1 MEHTPEHKLIKRI
14 EAFIARHNMAAS
26 EFGKRA
32 VNDGN
37 LLTQLRAGRE
47 LRSRTRSRILL
58 FIGSHSKRVPDVSCL
73 HSNVSENE
81 TKVNCGD
88 SLPDGGAA

>member
-1 MEHTPEHKLIKRI
+1 MTQNPEQHLIEQI
-14 EAFIARHNMAAS
+14 NAFIAEANMKPS

-37 LLTQLRAGRE
+37 LIKQLKEGRE
-47 LRSRTRSRILL
+47 LRQKTREKVIR

-73 HSNVSENE
+73 NSIVSECE
-81 TKVNCGD
+81 TNVNYRNT
-88 SLPDGGAA
+88 LLDGGAA

>member
-14 EAFIARHNMAAS
+14 EAFLTRSGMAPT
-26 EFGKRA
+26 EFGKLA

-37 LLTQLRAGRE
+37 LIAQLKSGRE
-47 LRSRTRSRILL
+47 LRSRTKSRVLS

-73 HSNVSENE
+73 NSNVSESA
-81 TKVNCGD
+81 TKVN
-88 SLPDGGAA
+88 GASQ